1 MQLTTGGKAFFKL
14 YIKNECEYFIRD
26 TKHRETDKSHDE
38 CFETLMKHE
47 ARVFDIV
54 SKSIFTSLVIRGYCF
69 STLISHEIVC
79 LKNNQNMGNL
89 LLLV

>member
-1 MQLTTGGKAFFKL
+1 MFHQGFQ
-14 YIKNECEYFIRD
+14 
-26 TKHRETDKSHDE
+26 HRETDKSHDE

-54 SKSIFTSLVIRGYCF
+54 SKSILTSLVIRGYC
-69 STLISHEIVC
+69 SSILISHEVMC

-89 LLLV
+89 LLFVLKCI